1 MGKAGLSAAK
11 TARLQRGNAL
21 ATPSA
26 AENFKKSR
34 RCMCIFRDAVVKA
47 MKTFFR
53 TILFA
58 SLMAMCANSYAL
70 SENEAEDMADLTAV
84 FVFLKNDCGYQN
96 LPNGQIRRA
105 LVFFAQQN
113 QWDLSNYDSF
123 DMKALGE
130 DSYRDL
136 SGIGIPTAK
145 KCKALARDSL
155 SLLAYV
161 K

>member
-1 MGKAGLSAAK
+1 ML
-11 TARLQRGNAL
+11 T
-21 ATPSA
+21 
-26 AENFKKSR
+26 FK
-34 RCMCIFRDAVVKA
+34 FRDAVVEA

-53 TILFA
+53 TVLFG
-58 SLMAMCANSYAL
+58 SL
-70 SENEAEDMADLTAV
+70 MADLTAV

-113 QWDLSNYDSF
+113 QWDLSNYDTF
-123 DMKALGE
+123 NMKALGE

>member
-1 MGKAGLSAAK
+1 
-11 TARLQRGNAL
+11 
-21 ATPSA
+21 
-26 AENFKKSR
+26 
-34 RCMCIFRDAVVKA
+34 

-53 TILFA
+53 SIILG
-58 SLMAMCANSYAL
+58 SLLAVSANSYAL
-70 SENEAEDMADLTAV
+70 SESEAEDMADLTAV
-84 FVFLKNDCGYQN
+84 FVFLKNDCGYNN
-96 LPNGQIRRA
+96 LPNGQIRHA

-113 QWDLSNYDSF
+113 QWDLSNYDSWN
-123 DMKALGE
+123 MKALGE
-130 DSYRDL
+130 ESYRDL

>member
-1 MGKAGLSAAK
+1 M
-11 TARLQRGNAL
+11 
-21 ATPSA
+21 
-26 AENFKKSR
+26 
-34 RCMCIFRDAVVKA
+34 AV
-47 MKTFFR
+47 
-53 TILFA
+53 
-58 SLMAMCANSYAL
+58 CAISYAL
-70 SENEAEDMADLTAV
+70 RESEAEDMADLTAV

-113 QWDLSNYDSF
+113 QWD
-123 DMKALGE
+123 MKALGE

-136 SGIGIPTAK
+136 SGIGIPVAK

>member
-1 MGKAGLSAAK
+1 MNENAA
-11 TARLQRGNAL
+11 TN
-21 ATPSA
+21 PD
-26 AENFKKSR
+26 NKSR
-34 RCMCIFRDAVVKA
+34 RYVLSMLTLTFPDAVVEA

-53 TILFA
+53 PVLFG
-58 SLMAMCANSYAL
+58 SLMALCANSYAL
-70 SENEAEDMADLTAV
+70 TESEAEDMADLTAV

-96 LPNGQIRRA
+96 LPNSQIRRA

-113 QWDLSNYDSF
+113 QWDLSNYDTF
-123 DMKALGE
+123 DMKSLGE

-136 SGIGIPTAK
+136 SGIGIPVAK

>member
-1 MGKAGLSAAK
+1 M
-11 TARLQRGNAL
+11 NFVDAL
-21 ATPSA
+21 VT
-26 AENFKKSR
+26 K
-34 RCMCIFRDAVVKA
+34 
-47 MKTFFR
+47 MKTLFR
-53 TILFA
+53 IVVLG
-58 SLMAMCANSYAL
+58 SLLALSSNSYAL
-70 SENEAEDMADLTAV
+70 SESEAEDMADLTAV

-96 LPNGQIRRA
+96 LPNQQIRRA

-113 QWDLSNYDSF
+113 QWDLSNYDTF
-123 DMKALGE
+123 NMKALGE

-136 SGIGIPTAK
+136 SGIRIPTSK

>member
-1 MGKAGLSAAK
+1 ML
-11 TARLQRGNAL
+11 TL
-21 ATPSA
+21 
-26 AENFKKSR
+26 NFV
-34 RCMCIFRDAVVKA
+34 DAMVIK

-53 TILFA
+53 TVVLGALLAI
-58 SLMAMCANSYAL
+58 SSNSYAL
-70 SENEAEDMADLTAV
+70 SESEAEDMADLTAV

-96 LPNGQIRRA
+96 LPNQQIRRA

-113 QWDLSNYDSF
+113 QWDLSNYDTF
-123 DMKALGE
+123 NMKALGE

-136 SGIGIPTAK
+136 SGIRIPTSK